1 VYALAFSV
9 EFGLSL
15 LAYFGEEGGS

>member
-15 LAYFGEEGGS
+15 LAYFGEEEGT